1 MKAFPSENSGKRRV
15 AIYIRVST
23 AEQKIEGYSLEA
35 QRKKLLD
42 YVNNNTALNLTT
54 KEEWI
59 FTDTHTGSDLVRP
72 QLEKLREGV
81 RERKFDAVLVWKID
95 RLSRSL
101 KHLLMMFEEMEKHDV
116 SFISVQEN
124 IDFKGPIGKLI
135 FQIFGAIAQFERELI
150 KGRTQMGKIA
160 SAEMGNYTGNSIPYG
175 YEAVKNKSGRGKR
188 LKIIPQEKEW
198 VEKMYQWSIY
208 EEMGLGQIT
217 NRLNTLGVPRGN
229 QTKEKSFL
237 WTEKIVRNILSNPIY
252 RGEFVANRKDENGR
266 ILPEDKWTVVEI
278 PPCVSEFTFQQAQN
292 ARGDR
297 KGSGAETD
305 YLLSGKIKDMGLK
318 KPKSFVGKKR
328 SDHAYSY
335 ARKQFKEKDGTPHPV
350 FEIPAKQIEEYVWGK
365 IMEAM
370 QNPETFIKTYLSQ
383 EYSQKTSI
391 VQIEEEISLL
401 REKKV
406 NVEMNISRI
415 ENAFENGTYSEEKMT
430 KRIMEKEEEMNRIE
444 DGIQEKEDKLIFLS
458 SLDIEVEK
466 LKSASEEVKYRL
478 ENLTPKQKKI
488 LCNLFVDRIEMNRTR
503 EGSRWK
509 VSAEIFFR
517 FNPQKFNKGSE
528 EGRTG
533 EDLEE
538 NEKKTSSEEKALN
551 GATGRI

>member
-1 MKAFPSENSGKRRV
+1 MKEFPSENSEKRRV

-23 AEQKIEGYSLEA
+23 AEQKIDGYSLEA
-35 QRKKLLD
+35 QQKKLLD

-59 FTDTHTGSDLVRP
+59 FTDTHTGSDLMRP
-72 QLEKLREGV
+72 QLEKLRAGV

-116 SFISVQEN
+116 SFVSVQEN

-160 SAEMGNYTGNSIPYG
+160 SAEMGNYTGNAIPYG
-175 YEAVKNKSGRGKR
+175 YEAVKNKSGKGKR
-188 LKIIPQEKEW
+188 LKIIPQEKKW
-198 VEKMYQWSIY
+198 VEKMYEWSIY

-217 NRLNTLGVPRGN
+217 NRLNTLAVPRGN
-229 QTKEKSFL
+229 QTKGKGGL
-237 WTEKIVRNILSNPIY
+237 WTEKMIRNILSNPIY
-252 RGEFVANRKDENGR
+252 RGEFVANKKDENGR
-266 ILPEDKWTVVEI
+266 MLPEDKWTVVEI
-278 PPCVSEFTFQQAQN
+278 PSCVSEFTFQQAQN
-292 ARGDR
+292 ARSER
-297 KGSGAETD
+297 KGSGSGTD
-305 YLLSGKIKDMGLK
+305 YLLSGKIKDMSLE

-328 SDHAYSY
+328 SDNAYSY
-335 ARKQFKEKDGTPHPV
+335 ARKQFKGKDGTHHSV

-370 QNPETFIKTYLSQ
+370 KNPEIFIKTYLSQ
-383 EYSQKTSI
+383 EYSQKTNI
-391 VQIEEEISLL
+391 LQIEEEIALL
-401 REKKV
+401 REKKM
-406 NVEMNISRI
+406 NLEMNIARI
-415 ENAFENGTYSEEKMT
+415 ENAFENGSYSEEKMA
-430 KRIMEKEEEMNRIE
+430 KRIMEKEEEMSRIE
-444 DGIQEKEDKLIFLS
+444 EEIQEREDRLIFLS
-458 SLDIEVEK
+458 SLDIEVKK

-488 LCNLFVDRIEMNRTR
+488 LCHLFVDRIEMNRTR
-503 EGSRWK
+503 EESKWK

-517 FNPQKFNKGSE
+517 FNPQKFVNGQEGDRIGKGLEQNK
-528 EGRTG
+528 
-533 EDLEE
+533 
-538 NEKKTSSEEKALN
+538 KKTSSEEKVLN
-551 GATGRI
+551 GGRGQN